1 MRPVS
6 LPTGKRVRPRPIASR
21 AVDVADRV
29 VGSVLGLALGDALG
43 APFEGRRADEVPDPL
58 PALELPWMGLPPG
71 STTDDTAMAR
81 NLVRSLAARGSFDPD
96 DLAARHLEWFRSD
109 PTDVDTF
116 TRRVLSRVDRGED
129 AFEAAR
135 AVWEERGPEVSTG
148 NGSVMYC
155 APLGLAYAD
164 RAEELL
170 EVAPKLSALTH
181 FDERCRTAVLA
192 VTLAVAALAD
202 GHSPEGAVTGALA
215 AVVDREGGEELE
227 YLVEMAGVGRRI
239 DGPDQ
244 GFCLFTA
251 GVALQSLLGTGH
263 FARGRVRP
271 DVRGIPAAGDGR
283 LRALLMDRPC
293 QRQRRHRDAEPL
305 GDRAEAL
312 HPLEVPLEVLRGER
326 PDPFLLGPRAL
337 LAPPVV
343 RVEHRV
349 RADGVGQQP
358 EAQWS
363 IGEIADALLGQPRQ
377 EVRAIILVDE
387 RELVLD
393 RGDRVDRQAPLD
405 PRPVEVR
412 AADGRSDLLGPDPR
426 SLVVGG
432 HLGED
437 QDLAPPACD
446 GASHQLLGMA
456 LTVDLGRI
464 DPIDPDVED
473 DLHGLDDDVVR
484 GVRSPVRPARLPRA
498 VADHRDLRTVGAEPS
513 CLHGVASLSSLA
525 HLWERGG
532 QRGEHVSG
540 AGRTQFRDRELTAGH
555 GHRDGPHCPRGFDVE
570 RRVANHEYTI
580 RRDVVAVEHRCLVDC
595 DPGEHRPVVRV
606 RSV

>member
-1 MRPVS
+1 M
-6 LPTGKRVRPRPIASR
+6 
-21 AVDVADRV
+21 DVADRV

-251 GVALQSLLGTGH
+251 GVALQSLLGTGD
-263 FARGRVRP
+263 FETEVSRVVALGG
-271 DVRGIPAAGDGR
+271 DTDTNAAVAG
-283 LRALLMDRPC
+283 ALLGALVGEKGVPPAWLDRL
-293 QRQRRHRDAEPL
+293 Q
-305 GDRAEAL
+305 DRTAISAEAL
-312 HPLEVPLEVLRGER
+312 
-326 PDPFLLGPRAL
+326 AL
-337 LAPPVV
+337 VTPG
-343 RVEHRV
+343 RRSS
-349 RADGVGQQP
+349 RSP
-358 EAQWS
+358 EA
-363 IGEIADALLGQPRQ
+363 
-377 EVRAIILVDE
+377 
-387 RELVLD
+387 
-393 RGDRVDRQAPLD
+393 
-405 PRPVEVR
+405 
-412 AADGRSDLLGPDPR
+412 
-426 SLVVGG
+426 
-432 HLGED
+432 
-437 QDLAPPACD
+437 
-446 GASHQLLGMA
+446 
-456 LTVDLGRI
+456 
-464 DPIDPDVED
+464 
-473 DLHGLDDDVVR
+473 
-484 GVRSPVRPARLPRA
+484 
-498 VADHRDLRTVGAEPS
+498 
-513 CLHGVASLSSLA
+513 
-525 HLWERGG
+525 
-532 QRGEHVSG
+532 
-540 AGRTQFRDRELTAGH
+540 
-555 GHRDGPHCPRGFDVE
+555 
-570 RRVANHEYTI
+570 
-580 RRDVVAVEHRCLVDC
+580 
-595 DPGEHRPVVRV
+595 
-606 RSV
+606 